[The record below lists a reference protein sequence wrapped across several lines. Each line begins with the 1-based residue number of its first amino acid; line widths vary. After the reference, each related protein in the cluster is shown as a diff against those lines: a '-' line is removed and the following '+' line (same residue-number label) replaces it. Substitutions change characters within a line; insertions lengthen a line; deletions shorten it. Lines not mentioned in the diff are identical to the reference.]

1 MIKSEAYGKYKGY
14 IILKTIGLKPP
25 IYSIEDLEVAFKS
38 PDEALRYVNSLSSR
52 KNTGEMSKSDLEKG
66 GEWYEARLEL
76 ESLCKKAGYKGEV
89 YPFDVYQ
96 GPYAFISGIGSVWF
110 SSENDPYNY
119 FLKISGKKIKFY
131 GFNTSK
137 ELKELIESKK
147 SRKNTEKLWG
157 IYDWAMNR
165 IHPEL
170 DFTDF
175 EDAWGYI
182 RENYPE
188 EDFEELA
195 VYEIKEIEKKNP
207 KTINNVYMTIDGLRK
222 FKLIDFEPHPG
233 EFWKKE
239 MSQSELKKFLKLYK
253 LHLDNEYNI
262 VEDKT
267 QTVYGILSR
276 KPAHSLYKTN
286 PKKPP
291 KYWWD
296 YMVKKIKKDMPSYNK
311 KQIDATVGKI
321 WWHNLTQKKRDE
333 IIKKEWKNPYNIFE
347 RQKEIIEMLNF
358 YNVGKE
364 TKINT
369 DINYV
374 ECIYD
379 IKDKNHA
386 KLIRSSFDSEGYFTK
401 LKSLSPN
408 TISLIIPNKKMR
420 EEWEEKEWKNIKEQ
434 WFTGEIKKVYDS
446 PQWRKGAKTFFIKIN
461 DLEEVESILFPE
473 RFDKGLKDGM
483 KIKYTKYLKPD
494 GSFLINEI
502 RKIKE

>member
-76 ESLCKKAGYKGEV
+76 ESLCKKAGYKCEV

-96 GPYAFISGIGSVWF
+96 GPYAFISGVGSVWF

-188 EDFEELA
+188 EDYEELA
-195 VYEIKEIEKKNP
+195 VYEIKEIEKK
-207 KTINNVYMTIDGLRK
+207 
-222 FKLIDFEPHPG
+222 
-233 EFWKKE
+233 
-239 MSQSELKKFLKLYK
+239 
-253 LHLDNEYNI
+253 
-262 VEDKT
+262 
-267 QTVYGILSR
+267 
-276 KPAHSLYKTN
+276 N

-296 YMVKKIKKDMPSYNK
+296 YMVKKIKKENPTYNK
-311 KQIDATVGKI
+311 EQIAGTVGKI
-321 WWHNLTQKKRDE
+321 WWHNLTQKKRNE
-333 IIKKEWKNPYNIFE
+333 IIKKEWKNPYILSDIHETIF
-347 RQKEIIEMLNF
+347 IDSSSLN
-358 YNVGKE
+358 
-364 TKINT
+364 
-369 DINYV
+369 
-374 ECIYD
+374 YD
-379 IKDKNHA
+379 IKTTMDKSKA
-386 KLIRSSFDSEGYFTK
+386 KIFDTERAALQF
-401 LKSLSPN
+401 LKTNFYGKPTAWVS
-408 TISLIIPNKKMR
+408 TEI
-420 EEWEEKEWKNIKEQ
+420 EEKEMESIKTIIPRVIKKIKKKSKKNIKEQ